1 MGAIYDTPAIVH
13 DAVDDALRLIRKRG
27 FRIEASAEEELKE
40 LVNQGFRELAAT
52 RVLDLP
58 GPEQTRA
65 LNRARVSLNEFLDAW
80 MRAESRGEE
89 KVLTTAGLHSA
100 QSELCPIFPFE

>member
-1 MGAIYDTPAIVH
+1 MGTVVDTPAMVH
-13 DAVDDALRLIRKRG
+13 DAVSDVLKLIRKRG
-27 FRIEASAEEELKE
+27 FRIEPNAEEELKD
-40 LVNQGFRELAAT
+40 LVMQGFRELAAT

-65 LNRARVSLNEFLDAW
+65 INRAKESLDEFMNAW
-80 MRAESRGEE
+80 MRADSRGGE
-89 KVLTTAGLHSA
+89 KVLTTEGLHSA